1 MEEEALEEV
10 EDQLFVIT
18 VRKPG
23 HYARDFPQPPATCM
37 YCHATDHE
45 TKDCPTLLI
54 KIQDK
59 RNQTNQNV
67 QWIGVENREEDGKK
81 INIVTRGGA
90 KTGEDATKKDQDQY
104 QWVRKNT
111 TPEQKFDAH
120 KEKEIFKEARQEILK
135 ENIVST
141 SGTKPVDEIPV
152 YDMPSLFDQT
162 NQEKSS
168 EQVSNLRNFL
178 GACVKLLSDKNS
190 LQVLHNLLEKCN
202 PGEEGVKR
210 VNQVHKKRRTNRE
223 FRLNANIGDFNMGD
237 IILDLG
243 SEVNVLPKKTWEAM
257 GEPQLGYSPIQLKL
271 ENQHR
276 VVPIGRLKGIPV
288 DLDGVHHG

>member
-1 MEEEALEEV
+1 
-10 EDQLFVIT
+10 
-18 VRKPG
+18 
-23 HYARDFPQPPATCM
+23 
-37 YCHATDHE
+37 
-45 TKDCPTLLI
+45 LI

-67 QWIGVENREEDGKK
+67 QWIGVEKREEDGKK

-111 TPEQKFDAH
+111 MPEQKFDAC

-141 SGTKPVDEIPV
+141 SGMKPVDEIPV

-162 NQEKSS
+162 NQEQSS

-190 LQVLHNLLEKCN
+190 LQVLQNLLEKCN

-210 VNQVHKKRRTNRE
+210 VNQV
-223 FRLNANIGDFNMGD
+223 
-237 IILDLG
+237 
-243 SEVNVLPKKTWEAM
+243 
-257 GEPQLGYSPIQLKL
+257 
-271 ENQHR
+271 
-276 VVPIGRLKGIPV
+276 
-288 DLDGVHHG
+288 